1 MTELAANA
9 IASFPGPQPGTNN
22 GSTSGGKGEKSS
34 SDMGNDAIQPKDFFW
49 DQAIMYL
56 SSIMA
61 LLTVLDITL
70 QFFRGGGPICM
81 VPGTIERPHNVT
93 LEVTQDQVA
102 FINTLCQRSLSRAE
116 YYLFFVLIQGVV
128 LVAPH
133 FIWEAL
139 FLGQFDFFFSIVR
152 QLDRLR
158 SRDTGKYRENNFD
171 IVKKLEIQFD
181 QIIIFH
187 CYIIK
192 LFIQVTVVIA
202 SMIVNEAVFQNSYF
216 SFTYE
221 CSVSINPPPQGW
233 LLPFDVSCVYSS
245 FRLYEKLKY
254 INLSLLCFALL
265 LILYAIVWCITRH
278 VEALGSKDVAQFAF
292 ESGLRP
298 TDYVEKRFWSS
309 PLKPFIKNDMDFLIM
324 RLFRADPGHGYVFKD
339 IQVFSY
345 NIN

>member
-1 MTELAANA
+1 MS
-9 IASFPGPQPGTNN
+9 IASLLGAH
-22 GSTSGGKGEKSS
+22 GGKGEKSS
-34 SDMGNDAIQPKDFFW
+34 SDKGSDVSIQPKDFFW
-49 DQAIMYL
+49 DQAIKYL

-61 LLTVLDITL
+61 LLTVLDVTL

-81 VPGTIERPHNVT
+81 VPGTIEGRDNVT
-93 LEVTQDQVA
+93 LEVTRDQVA
-102 FINTLCQRSLSRAE
+102 YINTLCQQSLSHAE
-116 YYLFFVLIQGVV
+116 YYPFFVLIQGVV

-139 FLGQFDFFFSIVR
+139 FLGQFDFFFSIVQ

-158 SRDTGKYRENNFD
+158 SRDTGKYRENNFE
-171 IVKKLEIQFD
+171 IVKKVEIQFD
-181 QIIIFH
+181 EKIIFH
-187 CYIIK
+187 FYILK
-192 LFIQVTVVIA
+192 LIIQVAVVIA
-202 SMIVNEAVFQNSYF
+202 STIVNEAVFQNSYF

-245 FRLYEKLKY
+245 FRLYEQLKY
-254 INLSLLCFALL
+254 INLSLLFFALV
-265 LILYAIVWCITRH
+265 LIGYAICWCKTRH

-292 ESGLRP
+292 LSGLRP
-298 TDYVEKRFWSS
+298 TDYFEERFRSN
-309 PLKPFIKNDMDFLIM
+309 PFEPNIKNDMDFLIM

>member
-1 MTELAANA
+1 MTELASNT
-9 IASFPGPQPGTNN
+9 IASLPGAQPGP
-22 GSTSGGKGEKSS
+22 SGGKGEKSS
-34 SDMGNDAIQPKDFFW
+34 SDEGSDVSIQPKDFFW
-49 DQAIMYL
+49 DQSIKYL

-61 LLTVLDITL
+61 LLTVLDVTL

-81 VPGTIERPHNVT
+81 VPGTIEGRDNVT
-93 LEVTQDQVA
+93 LEVTRDQAA

-116 YYLFFVLIQGVV
+116 YYPFFVLIQGVV

-158 SRDTGKYRENNFD
+158 SRDTGKYREKNFD
-171 IVKKLEIQFD
+171 IIKKIDMQFGEK
-181 QIIIFH
+181 IIFP
-187 CYIIK
+187 CYILK
-192 LFIQVTVVIA
+192 LIMQVTVVFA

-254 INLSLLCFALL
+254 INLSLLFFALL
-265 LILYAIVWCITRH
+265 LILYAIFWCMTRH

-298 TDYVEKRFWSS
+298 TDYVEERFWS
-309 PLKPFIKNDMDFLIM
+309 NDMDFLIM

-345 NIN
+345 K